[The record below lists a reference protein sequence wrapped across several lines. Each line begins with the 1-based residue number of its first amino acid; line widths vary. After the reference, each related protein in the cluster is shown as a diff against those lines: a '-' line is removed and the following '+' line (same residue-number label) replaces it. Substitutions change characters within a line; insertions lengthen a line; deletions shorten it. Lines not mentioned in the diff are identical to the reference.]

1 MTQILCLLF
10 SYFLSISSYP
20 ELLGVRTEVRP
31 TSWIQIRR
39 IIGWPDSFSYLRNMN
54 SLYSIAV
61 SNHVW
66 IHSANP
72 LFNIQRNTL
81 TVPTFSCVNKISL
94 ISMEYKNMSFHVYLT
109 PPFSARN
116 SIVLS
121 FVWFQ
126 CNTLLTSIHLS
137 IYPSYLHTVKK
148 FRTMLDHFNFG
159 QKKVSENE
167 TEILR
172 VQNIYNKA

>member
-1 MTQILCLLF
+1 MPFVQLFFINILVPWFEPKSGQTDILDSNTQNNRVARLIF
-10 SYFLSISSYP
+10 ISKEYEQSVQY
-20 ELLGVRTEVRP
+20 
-31 TSWIQIRR
+31 
-39 IIGWPDSFSYLRNMN
+39 
-54 SLYSIAV
+54 YSIAV

-94 ISMEYKNMSFHVYLT
+94 ISMEYKNMSFHVSLT

-148 FRTMLDHFNFG
+148 FRTMLDHFNFR
-159 QKKVSENE
+159 QKSVRKWNRNFKSPKY
-167 TEILR
+167 L
-172 VQNIYNKA
+172 Q

>member
-1 MTQILCLLF
+1 MLNWRKFCTFCSVIFCQYPRSLNCWEFEPKSGQADILDSNTQNNRVARLIF
-10 SYFLSISSYP
+10 ISKEYEQSIQY
-20 ELLGVRTEVRP
+20 
-31 TSWIQIRR
+31 
-39 IIGWPDSFSYLRNMN
+39 
-54 SLYSIAV
+54 YSIAV

-137 IYPSYLHTVKK
+137 IHHTYILLNK
-148 FRTMLDHFNFG
+148 FGRC
-159 QKKVSENE
+159 
-167 TEILR
+167 
-172 VQNIYNKA
+172 